1 MWGNGV
7 YDSINSELCDDG
19 NFLSGDG
26 CKQDWTTETGFK
38 CINYAT
44 KSSFCYPNC
53 GDGIRDAIPTVEQ
66 CDDGNNMDLD
76 GCSGT
81 WQVETNYVCIPG
93 LTADV
98 CTTIYKQP
106 VVLTTSFDPK
116 TLKIVVEF
124 DQVMLNQNV
133 SSFDVNVDVSGP
145 NSPYSVS
152 WSASF
157 SQKQFIVNFSM
168 SPALLGGIGETVLLQ
183 LITVTKFKNEHEI
196 PKAAPQ
202 QFTFS
207 VAALSAS
214 ESTQSGGSGASY
226 MFIFTMLLSIGIS
239 VLTGGSMELMWSLAN
254 TLQILFYFGML
265 NLYFS
270 SDLIAVYGFLKY
282 SNFDNP
288 ISDYISTF
296 VKSILSF
303 SSSNLGSN
311 FGNLG
316 FDSTN
321 ILALCLSKILFVV
334 LIILIICIFAF
345 LSYYWRDKNNRVV
358 NFIKMQDKK
367 MRYESFSRFIVELT
381 LNLTVACLIN
391 IVFGAKYGLED
402 LIAYIVAVLYMTLSS
417 PPLSSPPVS
426 LAKSWSLAISLKKIY
441 IENFRIRNYFKK
453 DFLNFSFHYVRYC
466 NHLVTFLEKFPHQF
480 AFASSQSS

>member
-1 MWGNGV
+1 MCGNGK
-7 YDSINSELCDDG
+7 YDASNNELCDDG
-19 NFLSGDG
+19 NYLSGDG
-26 CKQDWTTETGFK
+26 CKKDWTIETGFK
-38 CINYAT
+38 CTNYAT
-44 KSSFCYPNC
+44 KPSFCYPNC
-53 GDGIRDAIPTVEQ
+53 GDGIKDTTPTVEQ

-81 WQVETNYVCIPG
+81 WQVETNYVWTPG

-145 NSPYSVS
+145 NSPYLVS

-265 NLYFS
+265 NLYFTP
-270 SDLIAVYGFLKY
+270 DLLAIYSFMKY

-288 ISDYISTF
+288 LTDYISQITI
-296 VKSILSF
+296 SSF
-303 SSSNLGSN
+303 NFIQSPISSN
-311 FGNLG
+311 FGSLG
-316 FDSTN
+316 FNSSDIIGN
-321 ILALCLSKILFVV
+321 CLDKLMMIF
-334 LIILIICIFAF
+334 LIILLVGGLALLYF
-345 LSYYWRDKNNRVV
+345 LCRNKTSRVA
-358 NFIKMQDKK
+358 NFIRNKDLSI
-367 MRYESFSRFIVELT
+367 RYEFISRFFSELT
-381 LNLTVACLIN
+381 
-391 IVFGAKYGLED
+391 IV
-402 LIAYIVAVLYMTLSS
+402 
-417 PPLSSPPVS
+417 
-426 LAKSWSLAISLKKIY
+426 
-441 IENFRIRNYFKK
+441 N
-453 DFLNFSFHYVRYC
+453 
-466 NHLVTFLEKFPHQF
+466 
-480 AFASSQSS
+480 